1 MKKTTDFDD
10 NSIVIATIKD
20 YEDGKSRLQELSLLG
35 KELTSHEFKEKRELK
50 KALILYEDEI
60 FDKEEEIYEY

>member
-10 NSIVIATIKD
+10 NSIVISTIKD
-20 YEDGKSRLQELSLLG
+20 YEDGKLRLQELSLLG

-50 KALILYEDEI
+50 KALSLYEDET
-60 FDKEEEIYEY
+60 FDREEEIYEY